1 MVRCFAPLLTLAV
14 MLWGLVPAAWATGP
28 LGPEIR
34 FFSRSGQDPVDDLA
48 YFRGHLGI
56 LRPTFTDNR
65 LYAAYR
71 IMLGGRF
78 SEAQARQLL
87 ARCCG
92 APETPFDAMTSW
104 PDLRKWVAGVP
115 PAQETTAFRRRP
127 EDMQSF
133 DVSCFPNA
141 YRNSAATLRA
151 RIAEHGANS
160 PLVRDWVIGQD
171 AVLRNCSTDSAL
183 PDELPNAPP
192 WLKADR
198 AYQIAAAY
206 FYRLDYTR
214 AGQLFAEIGH
224 DASSPWQKTAR
235 YLVARCAVH
244 AAIEQKTPKLI
255 ADAQQAIDAVATD
268 PELVDYRADAPKL
281 ASLLA
286 FATRPQE
293 RVRELERSLLAPDL
307 PPTLPV
313 ELRDFLLLERTGTRT
328 TDLGAWIYDIDVLTT
343 SGREQDLAA
352 AKADALGRWR

>member
-1 MVRCFAPLLTLAV
+1 
-14 MLWGLVPAAWATGP
+14 
-28 LGPEIR
+28 
-34 FFSRSGQDPVDDLA
+34 
-48 YFRGHLGI
+48 
-56 LRPTFTDNR
+56 
-65 LYAAYR
+65 
-71 IMLGGRF
+71 
-78 SEAQARQLL
+78 
-87 ARCCG
+87 
-92 APETPFDAMTSW
+92 MTSW
-104 PDLRKWVAGVP
+104 PDLRKRVAGVP

-151 RIAEHGANS
+151 RIVEHGANS

-171 AVLRNCSTDSAL
+171 AVLLNCSTDSAL

-198 AYQIAAAY
+198 AYQIAASY
-206 FYRLDYTR
+206 FYRLDYPR

-268 PELVDYRADAPKL
+268 RASGLSRRRRNWPRCSPSRPPAGTGAGAGTL
-281 ASLLA
+281 AACSRLAAHASRRAARLLA
-286 FATRPQE
+286 VGA
-293 RVRELERSLLAPDL
+293 D
-307 PPTLPV
+307 
-313 ELRDFLLLERTGTRT
+313 GTRT
-328 TDLGAWIYDIDVLTT
+328 ADLGAWIYDIDVLTT

-352 AKADALGRWR
+352 AKADRSADGVSGGLPWLVAALMHLSPGDDDVAAAIAASRDRGRLACLSHAASIACACSSARTSRRKPAPSSIRS

>member
-1 MVRCFAPLLTLAV
+1 MVRRFAPLLTLAV

-104 PDLRKWVAGVP
+104 TDLRKRVAGVP

-151 RIAEHGANS
+151 RIAEHGAYS

-171 AVLRNCSTDSAL
+171 AVLLNCSTDSAL

-192 WLKADR
+192 WLKADMPKP
-198 AYQIAAAY
+198 AMPTEDVAASAN
-206 FYRLDYTR
+206 
-214 AGQLFAEIGH
+214 G
-224 DASSPWQKTAR
+224 
-235 YLVARCAVH
+235 
-244 AAIEQKTPKLI
+244 
-255 ADAQQAIDAVATD
+255 
-268 PELVDYRADAPKL
+268 
-281 ASLLA
+281 
-286 FATRPQE
+286 
-293 RVRELERSLLAPDL
+293 
-307 PPTLPV
+307 
-313 ELRDFLLLERTGTRT
+313 
-328 TDLGAWIYDIDVLTT
+328 
-343 SGREQDLAA
+343 SGRGAVRSPSED
-352 AKADALGRWR
+352 

>member
-104 PDLRKWVAGVP
+104 PDLRKRVAGVP

-151 RIAEHGANS
+151 RIAEHA
-160 PLVRDWVIGQD
+160 PTVRW
-171 AVLRNCSTDSAL
+171 
-183 PDELPNAPP
+183 
-192 WLKADR
+192 
-198 AYQIAAAY
+198 
-206 FYRLDYTR
+206 
-214 AGQLFAEIGH
+214 
-224 DASSPWQKTAR
+224 
-235 YLVARCAVH
+235 CA
-244 AAIEQKTPKLI
+244 
-255 ADAQQAIDAVATD
+255 
-268 PELVDYRADAPKL
+268 
-281 ASLLA
+281 
-286 FATRPQE
+286 
-293 RVRELERSLLAPDL
+293 
-307 PPTLPV
+307 
-313 ELRDFLLLERTGTRT
+313 TG
-328 TDLGAWIYDIDVLTT
+328 
-343 SGREQDLAA
+343 
-352 AKADALGRWR
+352 